1 MSVLPHKQ
9 WVALKTNT
17 NSLYLNQYAEDIMFP
32 RGVSFSSHGG
42 PGPASSSSDC
52 LKKTAG
58 EGNIHQTQEE
68 PKAGGEVFFI
78 IFAFGKQS
86 ISLVTVLKKKKGKGR
101 EGFY

>member
-1 MSVLPHKQ
+1 MSVLPHRQ